1 MHKEK
6 SCKFVNFLERTD
18 TEESRKEK
26 LSHELI
32 VSALESR
39 LENIIEEINYVI
51 ITSWPQIHDD
61 GTSGKN
67 VNQVIKLEIFFF
79 KVNIHFQPKSQS
91 KAWIYQK
98 KEAELKKQK
107 SKLKEEEQKRI
118 AETTRKS
125 TDSETDLQLLCSQK
139 EKDAVDAELQAMVEF
154 VESDCIWDPELDII
168 DSREQTRRYV
178 DDAYFYWK

>member
-26 LSHELI
+26 LSHEFI

-67 VNQVIKLEIFFF
+67 VNQVIKLEILFF
-79 KVNIHFQPKSQS
+79 KVNTHFQPKSQS
-91 KAWIYQK
+91 KA
-98 KEAELKKQK
+98 
-107 SKLKEEEQKRI
+107 
-118 AETTRKS
+118 
-125 TDSETDLQLLCSQK
+125 
-139 EKDAVDAELQAMVEF
+139 
-154 VESDCIWDPELDII
+154 
-168 DSREQTRRYV
+168 
-178 DDAYFYWK
+178 